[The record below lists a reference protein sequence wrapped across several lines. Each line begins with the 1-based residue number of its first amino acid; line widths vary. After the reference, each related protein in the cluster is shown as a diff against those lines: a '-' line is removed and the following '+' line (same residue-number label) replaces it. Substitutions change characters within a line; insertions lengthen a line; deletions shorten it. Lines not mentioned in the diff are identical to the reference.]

1 MVYEHFVNTG
11 GVSLQLSGKFPI
23 KETRLSCNEQT
34 SLVAVFSCWMVA
46 PEGHSGII
54 RWLKI

>member
-34 SLVAVFSCWMVA
+34 SLVAVFSC
-46 PEGHSGII
+46 
-54 RWLKI
+54 